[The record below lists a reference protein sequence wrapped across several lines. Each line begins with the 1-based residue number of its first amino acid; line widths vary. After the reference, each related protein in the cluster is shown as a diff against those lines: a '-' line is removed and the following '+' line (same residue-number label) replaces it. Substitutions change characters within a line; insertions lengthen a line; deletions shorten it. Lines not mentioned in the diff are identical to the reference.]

1 VQDYNT
7 KVPAYYNS
15 PAEEKINVTVEG
27 GGFFKTTVYGRRF
40 FISST
45 SGEQAFYPAVGY
57 RYGGNGQVYNI
68 GYYCC
73 VWSSS
78 PYDSS
83 SSFAHYLGVMNEGVG
98 PTSGAG
104 RGHAFPVRCVKETP

>member
-1 VQDYNT
+1 MVVMG
-7 KVPAYYNS
+7 KS
-15 PAEEKINVTVEG
+15 I
-27 GGFFKTTVYGRRF
+27 
-40 FISST
+40 IS
-45 SGEQAFYPAVGY
+45 AIIA
-57 RYGGNGQVYNI
+57 
-68 GYYCC
+68 